1 MNLFRF
7 CVLSSILIFG
17 LVLCEDDVKFASPCE
32 VCKIVSNE
40 LEARLKETGRSHEVI
55 ETGYNIDAKKKT
67 RTKYKAS
74 ELRLVESLE
83 GLCQRMLEYR
93 LHKEKTDS
101 SRFAKEMSQTFKTLH
116 GLVAKGVKVDLGIPL
131 EMWDNPP
138 AEITQLRTQCETL
151 LEDYEETIEDWY
163 SSQQDSEQLQNYLCR
178 KHVLSKKDQACLNEK
193 GEKGV
198 KMRGEL

>member
-74 ELRLVESLE
+74 YV
-83 GLCQRMLEYR
+83 
-93 LHKEKTDS
+93 
-101 SRFAKEMSQTFKTLH
+101 
-116 GLVAKGVKVDLGIPL
+116 
-131 EMWDNPP
+131 
-138 AEITQLRTQCETL
+138 
-151 LEDYEETIEDWY
+151 
-163 SSQQDSEQLQNYLCR
+163 
-178 KHVLSKKDQACLNEK
+178 
-193 GEKGV
+193 
-198 KMRGEL
+198 